1 MFDIIVVG
9 GGVVGCAVLDKLAM
23 KGFSCALLEADD
35 DVAVGASR
43 ANSGIVHAGY
53 DAVPGTKKAKYNV
66 RGAYLMPSL
75 AKELD
80 VPYKLSLIHISEPTR
95 H

>member
-35 DVAVGASR
+35 DVAVGE
-43 ANSGIVHAGY
+43 G
-53 DAVPGTKKAKYNV
+53 
-66 RGAYLMPSL
+66 
-75 AKELD
+75 
-80 VPYKLSLIHISEPTR
+80 
-95 H
+95 